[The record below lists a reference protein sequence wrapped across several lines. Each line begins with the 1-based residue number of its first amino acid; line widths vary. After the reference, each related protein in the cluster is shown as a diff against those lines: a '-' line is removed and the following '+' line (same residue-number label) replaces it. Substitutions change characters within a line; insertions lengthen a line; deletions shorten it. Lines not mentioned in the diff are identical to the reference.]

1 MQIQRDKSLLL
12 MVDFQARLLPVID
25 GGEDALSEAAWLGEI
40 ACLLEVPVWLT
51 EQSPDNLGGTS
62 TSLLACLGN
71 HYRLWQ
77 KQHFGAMAEDD
88 FRQALNAT
96 GKTQIVMCGT
106 EAHICVLQTGL
117 GLLEAG
123 YELYWLSDASASR
136 RPQEAVLARERAC
149 QGGAVAVSTDMVAYE
164 WLHRCDTA
172 LFKEAHQQF
181 LKPRSARPVR
191 FF

>member
-25 GGEDALSEAAWLGEI
+25 GGEEAVSEAAWLGEI

-51 EQSPDNLGGTS
+51 EQSPDKLGGTS

-77 KQHFGAMAEDD
+77 KQHFGAMSEDD

-96 GKTQIVMCGT
+96 GKTQIVLCGT

-149 QGGAVAVSTDMVAYE
+149 QSGAVAVSADMVAYE

-172 LFKEAHQQF
+172 LFKEAHQQL
-181 LKPRSARPVR
+181 LKPRSTRPVR